1 MSGIANY
8 VGGYKQ
14 ITATGNV
21 SPIGCKLLGIFVSA
35 STVGTVTIYDSATT
49 TTTTKV
55 IDTVSLTAGTWLPM
69 PIGFAS
75 GVYIVV
81 GGTLSA
87 TVVYA

>member
-1 MSGIANY
+1 
-8 VGGYKQ
+8 
-14 ITATGNV
+14 
-21 SPIGCKLLGIFVSA
+21 
-35 STVGTVTIYDSATT
+35 
-49 TTTTKV
+49 
-55 IDTVSLTAGTWLPM
+55 LTAGTWLPM